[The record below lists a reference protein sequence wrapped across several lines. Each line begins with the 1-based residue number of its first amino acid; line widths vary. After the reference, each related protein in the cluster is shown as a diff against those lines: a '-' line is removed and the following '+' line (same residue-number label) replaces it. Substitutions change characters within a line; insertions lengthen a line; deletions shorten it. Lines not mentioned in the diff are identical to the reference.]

1 VTLTFTVNG
10 AVATTE
16 TQRGK
21 TLLTV
26 LREELGLTGTRNGC
40 GVGQCG
46 SCTVIVDGAVRRA
59 CTVRS
64 EELGD
69 ARIETIEGVS
79 PDGSALHAVQRAF
92 IDEGAIQCGFCT
104 PAMVLSTIALLR
116 ENADPSEREIRTAL
130 DPVLCRCTG
139 YASIVRAVRRAA
151 AVMRGAPPT
160 TEPSP
165 IRYVPVAAARPD
177 HAAVGRSV
185 LRVDAV
191 AKVTGAPLF
200 ADDQRAPGTLYG
212 ALAFG
217 DADHARLTAVETSA
231 AQGAPGVVRVLTAAD
246 IPGRNGFGLF
256 VPHQPVLAADEIR
269 WRGEPVAVV
278 IARSPEEARRAAR
291 LVSVVSDPLPVL
303 HDPAEALAP
312 GAPSLHDGGNVAET
326 VRFRRGDPEDAFAG
340 ADLVIEG
347 VYETQPVEHA
357 YLEPESCLAVPEGDD
372 GSDRPGRITVYTAN
386 QGSGAFRSMIAAS
399 LAIPEERVRVVY
411 TPAGGGFGGKEEP
424 TVQIHAALAALI
436 LGVPVRITLD
446 RAESLRVSTKR
457 HAARIEIAHAVRSD
471 GTLLAVRTRT
481 VCDAGAYLS
490 LTKPVVFRTAV
501 MAGGPYVVPNADVE
515 SRGVYTNTNPSGAFR
530 GFGST
535 QISFAVEVQMNR
547 IAAALG
553 LDPVELRRRNALATG
568 LLSATGHRLGGGVGY
583 RETLDAVGEAI
594 ERERRAV
601 EAERADAGAV
611 GRGENAPAP
620 LIGFGIASA
629 YKNVGIGKGLP
640 DEASAA
646 VEWAPDGTCTVYVGA
661 TDMGQGS
668 DTTMAQI
675 AAEVLELPFDRVR
688 VVSSDTDRCPD
699 AGMTT
704 ASRQTFISGNAVAGA
719 ARELRARLAARGVDL
734 VGENPAE
741 GTTPSEPVRV
751 EYRYRPPGTVHLPE
765 EINDAEAPGPDGFP
779 IHFSYCF
786 TTMAAVIEVNPD
798 GTGLKVR
805 KLITAQDVGRAIHP
819 QNVLGQTEGAAVM
832 GYGYAV
838 RERFESGR
846 NGRATTTLNQIGVPR
861 FSDAPELESYIV
873 EVTDPNGPY
882 GAKGI
887 GEIPLNPAAPAIA
900 SAIHDALGV
909 WPTRLPM
916 APNGTVEALD

>member
-1 VTLTFTVNG
+1 V
-10 AVATTE
+10 AVSTIDS
-16 TQRGK
+16 
-21 TLLTV
+21 
-26 LREELGLTGTRNGC
+26 TG
-40 GVGQCG
+40 Q
-46 SCTVIVDGAVRRA
+46 
-59 CTVRS
+59 
-64 EELGD
+64 
-69 ARIETIEGVS
+69 
-79 PDGSALHAVQRAF
+79 
-92 IDEGAIQCGFCT
+92 GAIQCGFCT

-116 ENADPSEREIRTAL
+116 ENADPTEAQIRSAL

-139 YASIVRAVRRAA
+139 YASIVRAVTRAA
-151 AVMRGAPPT
+151 AIERGETPQSDA
-160 TEPSP
+160 SP
-165 IRYVPVAAARPD
+165 IRFVPAAASRPD
-177 HAAVGRSV
+177 RAIVGSSV

-191 AKVTGAPLF
+191 AKVTGAPVF

-217 DADHARLTAVETSA
+217 DADHAYLTTVDTSA
-231 AQGAPGVVRVLTAAD
+231 AEEAPGVVRVLTAAD

-256 VPHQPVLAADEIR
+256 VPHQPVIAEREIR

-278 IARSPEEARRAAR
+278 VAHSPEEARRAAR
-291 LVSVVSDPLPVL
+291 LISVVSDPLPVL
-303 HDPAEALAP
+303 HDPIEALAP
-312 GAPSLHDGGNVAET
+312 GASALHDGGNTAET
-326 VRFRRGDPEDAFAG
+326 VRFRRGDPEHAFAT

-372 GSDRPGRITVYTAN
+372 GNGHPQRLVIYTAN

-424 TVQIHAALAALI
+424 TVQIHAALATWLI
-436 LGVPVRITLD
+436 GVPVRITLD
-446 RAESLRVSTKR
+446 RTDSLRVSTKR
-457 HAARIEIAHAVRSD
+457 HAARIEIAHAVRAD

-515 SRGVYTNTNPSGAFR
+515 SLGVYTNTNPSGAFR

-553 LDPVELRRRNALATG
+553 IDPVDLRRRNALATG
-568 LLSATGHRLGGGVGY
+568 LLSATGHRLGEGVGY
-583 RETLDAVGEAI
+583 RETLEAVAEAI
-594 ERERRAV
+594 ERERQAIA
-601 EAERADAGAV
+601 AEHEGASDADT
-611 GRGENAPAP
+611 PTP
-620 LIGFGIASA
+620 LIGIGIASA

-646 VEWAPDGTCTVYVGA
+646 VEREPDGTYTVYVGA

-675 AAEVLELPFDRVR
+675 AAEVLEVPFDRVR

-719 ARELRARLAARGVDL
+719 ARELRAQLAAQPTDTA
-734 VGENPAE
+734 NSP
-741 GTTPSEPVRV
+741 EPVRV
-751 EYRYRPPGTVHLPE
+751 EFRYRPPETVHLPE
-765 EINDAEAPGPDGFP
+765 EINDAEAPSPDGFP

-786 TTMAAVIEVNPD
+786 TTMAAIIEVNPD
-798 GTGLKVR
+798 GSDLKVR

-838 RERFESGR
+838 REKYESGR
-846 NGRATTTLNQIGVPR
+846 NGRTTATLNQIGVPR

-887 GEIPLNPAAPAIA
+887 GEVPLNPAAPAIA

-909 WPTRLPM
+909 WPTRLPI
-916 APNGTVEALD
+916 APNGTVEALSQPRLPR

>member
-10 AVATTE
+10 TVATTE
-16 TQRGK
+16 MQRGK

-46 SCTVIVDGAVRRA
+46 SCTVIIDGAIRRA

-64 EELGD
+64 DDLGD

-79 PDGSALHAVQRAF
+79 SDGSDLHPVQRAF

-116 ENADPSEREIRTAL
+116 ENPDPSEREIRTAL

-151 AVMRGAPPT
+151 AVMRGAKPPT
-160 TEPSP
+160 DPSP
-165 IRYVPVAAARPD
+165 IRYVPVVGDRPD
-177 HAAVGRSV
+177 HASVGSSV
-185 LRVDAV
+185 LRVDAI

-200 ADDQRAPGTLYG
+200 ADDQRAPETLYG

-217 DADHARLTAVETSA
+217 DVDHARLTAVETSA
-231 AQGAPGVVRVLTAAD
+231 AEGAPGVVRVLTATD

-303 HDPAEALAP
+303 HDPTEALAP

-326 VRFRRGDPEDAFAG
+326 VRFRRGDPEDAFAS

-372 GSDRPGRITVYTAN
+372 GSGRPGRITVYTAN

-424 TVQIHAALAALI
+424 TVQIHAALAALL
-436 LGVPVRITLD
+436 LGAPIRITLD
-446 RAESLRVSTKR
+446 RSESLRVSTKR

-553 LDPVELRRRNALATG
+553 IDPVELRRRNALATG
-568 LLSATGHRLGGGVGY
+568 LLAATGHRLGGGVGY
-583 RETLDAVGEAI
+583 RETLEAVGEAI
-594 ERERRAV
+594 DRERRAV
-601 EAERADAGAV
+601 EAER
-611 GRGENAPAP
+611 RSSGERNRDSGQDHPQNQDAPAP
-620 LIGFGIASA
+620 LIGIGIASA

-646 VEWAPDGTCTVYVGA
+646 VELAPDGTCTVYVGA

-675 AAEVLELPFDRVR
+675 AAEVLEHPFDRVR

-719 ARELRARLAARGVDL
+719 ARELRAQLAARGVNL
-734 VGENPAE
+734 NGENPAE
-741 GTTPSEPVRV
+741 GTTLTEPVRV
-751 EYRYRPPGTVHLPE
+751 EYRYRPSRDGASARRDQRRRGTGSRRLSHSLLLLFHHDGRRHRGQPGRQRPEGAQTHHCPGRWSRSSPAERTGSDGGCGGDGIRVCGAGTV
-765 EINDAEAPGPDGFP
+765 
-779 IHFSYCF
+779 
-786 TTMAAVIEVNPD
+786 
-798 GTGLKVR
+798 
-805 KLITAQDVGRAIHP
+805 
-819 QNVLGQTEGAAVM
+819 
-832 GYGYAV
+832 
-838 RERFESGR
+838 
-846 NGRATTTLNQIGVPR
+846 
-861 FSDAPELESYIV
+861 
-873 EVTDPNGPY
+873 
-882 GAKGI
+882 
-887 GEIPLNPAAPAIA
+887 
-900 SAIHDALGV
+900 
-909 WPTRLPM
+909 
-916 APNGTVEALD
+916 